1 MRWPALEG
9 SAGAKTAGRRRAS
22 LARHPVEPGDEVAG
36 HLVAVGL
43 VQRLVPR
50 ARIEASGELREARR
64 LQVRN
69 EALDVGPDRIALAG
83 EDVERHVLADR
94 GEILP
99 AGYARQRV
107 EHVDGELGGERQAA
121 KRIADIGVDLPLVAR
136 EPVEGGARGAERLV
150 EAAEPHREDRV
161 ALAAPA

>member
-50 ARIEASGELREARR
+50 AWIEAGRQPREARG
-64 LQVRN
+64 LQIRN
-69 EALDVGPDRIALAG
+69 EALDVGADGIALAG
-83 EDVERHVLADR
+83 EHVDRHILADR

-107 EHVDGELGGERQAA
+107 EHVDRELGGER
-121 KRIADIGVDLPLVAR
+121 
-136 EPVEGGARGAERLV
+136 
-150 EAAEPHREDRV
+150 
-161 ALAAPA
+161 